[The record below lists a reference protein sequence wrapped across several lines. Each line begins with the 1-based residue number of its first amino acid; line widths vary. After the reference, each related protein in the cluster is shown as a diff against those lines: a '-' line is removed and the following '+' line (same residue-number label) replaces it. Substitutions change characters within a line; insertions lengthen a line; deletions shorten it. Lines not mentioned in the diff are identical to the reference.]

1 MSNKE
6 DIKPKSLTE
15 LIEEEEFASRKDT
28 KGIINNN
35 TKSGVSI
42 SETGDIDL
50 SSSKF
55 SHYKLPGNGVATER
69 SLQSNTITVD
79 KRILTDN
86 ISINRHRLN
95 PALWELTDFKKTN
108 GTKEQIVGNLN
119 MTGTVL
125 VKAWEPNL
133 KKYVLIRRAIR
144 MPMFSTTLNIPDA
157 PENMDDSTGIERD
170 LIEYL
175 LKKNK
180 ED

>member
-1 MSNKE
+1 MS
-6 DIKPKSLTE
+6 DIKPVNLSE
-15 LIEEEEFASRKDT
+15 IIEEEKFASRVENRGFINQAT
-28 KGIINNN
+28 GSGILVTEN
-35 TKSGVSI
+35 
-42 SETGDIDL
+42 GDVDV

-55 SHYKLPGNGVATER
+55 SHYKLSSSGSVTER
-69 SLQSNTITVD
+69 SIQSNTITNSKNLLV
-79 KRILTDN
+79 DN

-133 KKYVLIRRAIR
+133 NKYVLIRRPMR
-144 MPMFSTTLNIPDA
+144 MPIFSTTLNIPDA
-157 PENMDDSTGIERD
+157 PTNVDDATGIEKD

-180 ED
+180 Q